1 MVTRPLRNHPQFHA
15 YLALICVCVF
25 WGTTYLG
32 FRIALDSLN
41 PAVVVSLRNLIS
53 GTLILGFCL
62 IRGVPLPRGRD
73 LWFTAAFGIL
83 TIAIGNGSLAV
94 AELWTPTGLASLF
107 VTTSTF
113 WYVGIDRLLPGGE
126 RLHGPTILG
135 LLVGF
140 AGVLI
145 LVAPS
150 ARAAL
155 ADPSLAS
162 GGGVVLGFLLLQFSG
177 ATWSLGS
184 LLQRNRKQ
192 STNPFVIAGVQQLA
206 AGLAAAVPAIL
217 MPQTVVWDAK
227 AIGAT
232 LYLAIFGGIVG
243 YGCYMMALSRLP
255 LAIVSTYTYVNPVV
269 AVALGWLVYREP
281 FGFREVGAMGVIFLG
296 VWMVRR
302 ATARK

>member
-1 MVTRPLRNHPQFHA
+1 MVTRPLRDHPHFTA
-15 YLALICVCVF
+15 YVALICVCIF

-32 FRIALDSLN
+32 FRIALDSLS
-41 PAVVVSLRNLIS
+41 PAVVVCVRNLIS

-62 IRGVPLPRGRD
+62 IRRIPLPRGRD
-73 LWFTAAFGIL
+73 LWYTAAFGVL

-94 AELWTPTGLASLF
+94 SELWTPTGLASLF

-113 WYVGIDRLLPGGE
+113 WYVGVDRLLPGGE

-145 LVAPS
+145 LLAPS
-150 ARAAL
+150 ARAGL
-155 ADPSLAS
+155 AEPSLES
-162 GGGVVLGFLLLQFSG
+162 GGGVVLGFLLLQISG
-177 ATWSLGS
+177 ATWALGS

-192 STNPFVIAGVQQLA
+192 RTNPFVIAGVQQLA
-206 AGLAAAVPAIL
+206 AGLAAGVPAL
-217 MPQTVVWDAK
+217 LLPQTAVWDAK
-227 AIGAT
+227 AFGAT
-232 LYLAIFGGIVG
+232 IYLAIFGGIVG

-269 AVALGWLVYREP
+269 AVALGWFVYKEP
-281 FGFREVGAMGVIFLG
+281 FGLREAGAMAVIFLG

-302 ATARK
+302 ATANK